1 MPASLT
7 VAPLTV
13 AIVEDDDLVA
23 IALAAMLERAGA
35 TVVAAAHT
43 YEDAIT
49 LVESGPRCAVVF
61 VDLTLHGQPTGIDV
75 ARRAARA
82 GLAVVIVT
90 GGGPLTDEL
99 PGAALLEK
107 PFSAEHVRAILD
119 WIRRGAGAGRG
130 EGVAAD
136 TP

>member
-1 MPASLT
+1 MRPTPIT

-23 IALAAMLERAGA
+23 MALADMLERAGA

-43 YEDAIT
+43 YEDAVT
-49 LVESGPRCAVVF
+49 MLESGPRCGVVF
-61 VDLTLHGQPTGIDV
+61 VDLTLHGQPTGIDI
-75 ARRAARA
+75 ARRAAR
-82 GLAVVIVT
+82 GGRAVVIVT

-107 PFSAEHVRAILD
+107 PFSLEHVRAILD
-119 WIRRGAGAGRG
+119 WIRRGDGGRAG
-130 EGVAAD
+130 
-136 TP
+136 